1 MPPSCKITIKIHA
14 EHFRRRKLS
23 DQPTS
28 QSVPYNTQYFPLHLA
43 FLTVGENMMPIA
55 HWMVIS
61 KEPFRF
67 LIAMQLGNHSLT
79 LLRKHKEAAL
89 HFMPWSD
96 RERVIRAGYMSGGF
110 TNKAER
116 LGYTLAPAE
125 KLIATKIVDGAEAVF
140 ETVVFQELPGI
151 SHEFAPFVLDVVAF
165 HGEKDAAERQPI
177 LFMKEYHFAT
187 TSENWRFQ
195 R

>member
-1 MPPSCKITIKIHA
+1 M
-14 EHFRRRKLS
+14 
-23 DQPTS
+23 TS
-28 QSVPYNTQYFPLHLA
+28 QPSTQPVPYNTQYFPLHLA
-43 FLTVGENMMPIA
+43 MLTCGENLMPIA

-67 LIAMQLGNHSLT
+67 LIAMQLGNHTLT
-79 LLRKHKEAAL
+79 LLRKHREAAM

-96 RERVIRAGYMSGGF
+96 RERVVRAGYMSAGF

-116 LGYTLAPAE
+116 LGFNLFPAE
-125 KLIATKIVDGAEAVF
+125 KLQATKLVEGADCIF
-140 ETVVFQELPGI
+140 ETIVNQELPGI

-165 HGEKDAAERQPI
+165 HGMVDAAERQPI
-177 LFMKEYHFAT
+177 LFTKEYHFAT
-187 TSENWRFQ
+187 SGDTWRFQ

>member
-1 MPPSCKITIKIHA
+1 MSNQPPN
-14 EHFRRRKLS
+14 
-23 DQPTS
+23 P
-28 QSVPYNTQYFPLHLA
+28 SVPYNTQYFPLHLA

-67 LIAMQLGNHSLT
+67 LIAMQLGNRSLT

-96 RERVIRAGYMSGGF
+96 RERVVRVGYMSAEF

-116 LGYTLAPAE
+116 LGYSLAPAE
-125 KLIATKIVDGAEAVF
+125 KLQATKLVEGADAVF
-140 ETVVFQELPGI
+140 ETVVFQELSGI

-165 HGEKDAAERQPI
+165 HGHLDAAESQPI

-187 TSENWRFQ
+187 TDENWRFQ

>member
-1 MPPSCKITIKIHA
+1 MTNQATNH
-14 EHFRRRKLS
+14 
-23 DQPTS
+23 
-28 QSVPYNTQYFPLHLA
+28 SVPYNTQYFPLHLA

-79 LLRKHKEAAL
+79 LLRKHQEAAL
-89 HFMPWSD
+89 HFMPWKD
-96 RERVIRAGYMSGGF
+96 RERVVRAGYMSGDF

-116 LGYTLAPAE
+116 LGFTLVEAE
-125 KLIATKIVDGAEAVF
+125 KLKTTRLIEGADAVF
-140 ETVVFQELPGI
+140 ETVVNQEIPGI
-151 SHEFAPFVLDVVAF
+151 SREFAPFVLDVVAF
-165 HGEKDAAERQPI
+165 HGQVDAAERQPI
-177 LFMKEYHFAT
+177 LFMKEYHFST
-187 TSENWRFQ
+187 TDENWRFQ

>member
-1 MPPSCKITIKIHA
+1 MSNSPASNNVA
-14 EHFRRRKLS
+14 
-23 DQPTS
+23 
-28 QSVPYNTQYFPLHLA
+28 YNTQYFPLHLA

-79 LLRKHKEAAL
+79 LLRKYQEAAI

-96 RERVIRAGYMSGGF
+96 RERVVRAGYMSGDF

-116 LGYTLAPAE
+116 LGYQLLPAQRSDFTE
-125 KLIATKIVDGAEAVF
+125 IFHCMAG
-140 ETVVFQELPGI
+140 LPCTIRGGG
-151 SHEFAPFVLDVVAF
+151 S
-165 HGEKDAAERQPI
+165 R
-177 LFMKEYHFAT
+177 
-187 TSENWRFQ
+187 WR
-195 R
+195 

>member
-1 MPPSCKITIKIHA
+1 MTNQNIH
-14 EHFRRRKLS
+14 
-23 DQPTS
+23 

-43 FLTVGENMMPIA
+43 FLTVGENLMPIS

-61 KEPFRF
+61 KDPFRF

-79 LLRKHKEAAL
+79 LLRKHQEAAL

-96 RERVIRAGYMSGGF
+96 RERVVRAGYMSGNF

-116 LGYTLAPAE
+116 LGYTLVAAE
-125 KLIATKIVDGAEAVF
+125 KLQATRLIEGADAVF

-151 SHEFAPFVLDVVAF
+151 SHEFAPFVLNVVAF
-165 HGEKDAAERQPI
+165 HGQVDAAERQPI

-187 TSENWRFQ
+187 TDEKWRF
-195 R
+195 RR

>member
-1 MPPSCKITIKIHA
+1 MSHQASTNTI
-14 EHFRRRKLS
+14 
-23 DQPTS
+23 
-28 QSVPYNTQYFPLHLA
+28 PYNTQYFPLHLA

-79 LLRKHKEAAL
+79 LLRKYQEAAI
-89 HFMPWSD
+89 HFMPWND
-96 RERVIRAGYMSGGF
+96 RERVVRAGYMSGSF

-116 LGYTLAPAE
+116 LGYKLLPA
-125 KLIATKIVDGAEAVF
+125 KILQSTRLVEGADCIF

-165 HGEKDAAERQPI
+165 HGNVEAADRQAI
-177 LFMKEYHFAT
+177 LFLKEYQFAT
-187 TSENWRFQ
+187 TSEQWRFQ